1 MQEKVIGI
9 IGNNGF
15 LRTVRALTE
24 GDEVFIELMEMDG
37 EARMQVMSM
46 STGVVVTQADI
57 DAAKKKMAGWKNR
70 QAANS

>member
-1 MQEKVIGI
+1 MKEKVQGL

-15 LRTVRALTE
+15 LRTVRALTYS
-24 GDEVFIELMEMDG
+24 DEVFIELMEMDG

-46 STGVVVTQADI
+46 SRGVVTQADI
-57 DAAKKKMAGWKNR
+57 DAAKKKMAGWKGR